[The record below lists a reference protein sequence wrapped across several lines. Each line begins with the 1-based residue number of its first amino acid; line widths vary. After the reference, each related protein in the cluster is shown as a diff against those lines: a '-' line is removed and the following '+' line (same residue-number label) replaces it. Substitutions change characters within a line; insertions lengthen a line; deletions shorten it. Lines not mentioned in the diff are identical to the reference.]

1 MNCNNFKELTASDF
15 HAWFLVYWAST
26 RLGSS
31 RDNNTNGSLSA
42 DVLKASKQKN
52 KIPMA
57 CGMHSN
63 EGRQR
68 SRALKVYI
76 QM

>member
-57 CGMHSN
+57 HNN
-63 EGRQR
+63 EGGKDQEP
-68 SRALKVYI
+68 
-76 QM
+76 